1 MDKIFYLLLNIINNT
16 FNHGSDMNLG
26 FELVWLA
33 TVLIYAL
40 PFYVAI
46 FLISKKFSQKRNK
59 PLTSKNESSIIKV

>member
-1 MDKIFYLLLNIINNT
+1 MDKIFYVLLNIINNT

-26 FELVWLA
+26 FELVWLT

-46 FLISKKFSQKRNK
+46 YLITKKFSQKRNK
-59 PLTSKNESSIIKV
+59 SVDK

>member
-1 MDKIFYLLLNIINNT
+1 MERWQFNMDKIFYLLLNIINNT

-40 PFYVAI
+40 PFYLTI
-46 FLISKKFSQKRNK
+46 YLITKKFSQKRNK
-59 PLTSKNESSIIKV
+59 ALDK